1 MKKRL
6 SDLHQLVRVLGFYLR
21 FLPSFTQIGFR
32 ARGLFWAPLQPDF
45 RGQHWLISGGSGGL
59 GRAMVFAALQGGA
72 TVTAAARSA
81 EKLQA
86 LSRDVTAA
94 GLSGLDTECCDFTLV
109 ADTDGLIERLAA
121 KGRPID
127 VLVNN
132 VGVLNDDLLITSEGC
147 EASFVSNLL
156 SHYQLTEALIAC
168 ASLRPSSVVINI
180 TSGGGYHFPLI
191 TPMLNVTDPRRYSGI
206 AAYGFHKRA
215 QMVLNRHWNELHRAR
230 GFSFYVMHPGWADT
244 AGVQRSLPRFR
255 RLLKSILRDEA
266 SGSDTAVWLAAMR
279 PDQPAE
285 DIVWFDRKVRSAHVY
300 PHTRAT
306 SASGDT
312 LIAFLQAQLAAAR
325 GQRSRP

>member
-1 MKKRL
+1 MNKL
-6 SDLHQLVRVLGFYLR
+6 VSDLRQLARVLGFYLR

-32 ARGLFWAPLQPDF
+32 ARGLFWAPLRTDF

-81 EKLQA
+81 DKLQTLA
-86 LSRDVTAA
+86 RDVAAA
-94 GLSGLDTECCDFTLV
+94 GLTGLDTERCDFTLV
-109 ADTDGLIERLAA
+109 ADTDSLVERLAA
-121 KGRPID
+121 KGKPID

-132 VGVLNDDLLITSEGC
+132 VGVLNDDLLITTEGC

-156 SHYQLTEALIAC
+156 SHYQLTEALIARRC
-168 ASLRPSSVVINI
+168 LHTGALVINI
-180 TSGGGYHFPLI
+180 TSGGGYHFPLLM
-191 TPMLNVTDPRRYSGI
+191 PMLNVTDPRRYSGI

-230 GFSFYVMHPGWADT
+230 GITFYVMHPGWADT

-255 RLLKSILRDEA
+255 RLLKPILRDEV
-266 SGSDTAVWLAAMR
+266 SGCDTAVWLAAVR

-300 PHTRAT
+300 PHTRGTA
-306 SASGDT
+306 ASGDNLT
-312 LIAFLQAQLAAAR
+312 AFLQAQLTAAR
-325 GQRSRP
+325 DQRSRP